1 MRALKIFIYDSEAGR
16 TREETYANSPVKIGR
31 HPRNDLNLNFGFVS
45 SWHAEVEFD
54 TRGGAFRDIGSTNGS
69 VVEGRRLDPQA
80 RVPLREGLSVTIG
93 RLEIR
98 FQFEEIEQDIPAP
111 NVVETGAPV
120 RHGGPTQARPMTV
133 PIQVVQDIP
142 EPLPRPSGPPPMQGP
157 PPFSHHQGPPPMQG
171 QHASHGPPPQPPRR
185 PNEPPVQGPPSL
197 LDSSAARPGHAG
209 SSTDG
214 PPSLLDSS
222 AARPGH
228 AGSSTDGPPSLEFPA
243 SLPNTSPPPKPR
255 VSGAEATGF
264 VDLGGV
270 HRAMRSLRPAYEQFA
285 AARKLFQDQA
295 DEALATLPASTRDT
309 ALAFFRREFPEM
321 PGATPF
327 AAPTTA
333 PSGGGMESSSSV
345 EQFAAAVLGN
355 VAVPATIEEEAAFLA
370 RVAEVLQTSA
380 QAFIEIRNV
389 QSRFGEEMG
398 VRTIRE
404 YTPLHGAADARGVL
418 DYLLDWR
425 RGGPER
431 NAQLSA
437 VYSDFML
444 HQVALINGVVEGVQG
459 LLDQFRPQEIERGV
473 GGLNKAGTAWKK
485 YTERH
490 AELIEERGIQVLVFG
505 PEFARAYAEVG
516 GAG

>member
-1 MRALKIFIYDSEAGR
+1 MRGIKIFIHDSEAGR
-16 TREETYANSPVKIGR
+16 TREERYTASPIKIGR

-54 TRGGAFRDIGSTNGS
+54 ARGGAFRDIGSTNGS
-69 VVEGRRLDPQA
+69 MVEGRKVEPQA
-80 RVPLREGLSVTIG
+80 RIPLREGLAVTIG

-98 FQFEEIEQDIPAP
+98 FAFEEVEQDSPAP
-111 NVVETGAPV
+111 MHALDSSGPNQPNQANQAN
-120 RHGGPTQARPMTV
+120 HGGPTKV
-133 PIQVVQDIP
+133 PRHPTMPIAAVPDTNP
-142 EPLPRPSGPPPMQGP
+142 PPPLGGPPPVNRMTASPPPLNPQQGPPRMPSQPPSMQPLQAQQGQQGP
-157 PPFSHHQGPPPMQG
+157 PPL
-171 QHASHGPPPQPPRR
+171 R
-185 PNEPPVQGPPSL
+185 PNTGMQNMQGPPSL
-197 LDSSAARPGHAG
+197 LPDQ
-209 SSTDG
+209 G
-214 PPSLLDSS
+214 PPRLDQ
-222 AARPGH
+222 
-228 AGSSTDGPPSLEFPA
+228 GPPPLQEP
-243 SLPNTSPPPKPR
+243 PEPPKPK

-270 HRAMRSLRPAYEQFA
+270 HRAMRALRPAYEQFA
-285 AARKLFQDQA
+285 SARKLFQDQI
-295 DEALATLPASTRDT
+295 DEALGNLPASTRDT

-333 PSGGGMESSSSV
+333 PSGGGMESSTSV
-345 EQFAAAVLGN
+345 SQFAVALLGN
-355 VAVPATIEEEAAFLA
+355 VSAPTNVDEEAAFLA
-370 RVAEVLQTSA
+370 RVAEILQTSA

-473 GGLNKAGTAWKK
+473 GGLNKAGSAWKK
-485 YTERH
+485 YAERY
-490 AELIEERGIQVLVFG
+490 AEMIEERGIAALVFG
-505 PEFARAYAEVG
+505 PEFSRAYAEVG
-516 GAG
+516 GNG

>member
-1 MRALKIFIYDSEAGR
+1 VRGIKIFIYDSEAGR
-16 TREETYANSPVKIGR
+16 TREERYTASPIKIGR

-45 SWHAEVEFD
+45 SWHAEVDFD
-54 TRGGAFRDIGSTNGS
+54 GRGGSFRDIGSTNGS
-69 VVEGRRLDPQA
+69 VVEGRRVEPQA
-80 RVPLREGLSVTIG
+80 RVALREGLVITIG

-98 FQFEEIEQDIPAP
+98 FAFEDVEQDSPALESKP
-111 NVVETGAPV
+111 PPGPGPGAS
-120 RHGGPTQARPMTV
+120 HGGPTRSPRNPTMPIPVV
-133 PIQVVQDIP
+133 PDDDAP
-142 EPLPRPSGPPPMQGP
+142 APLGGPPPVNRMTASAPPLNPQGPPRMPSQPPSMQPLPAQQPQPQGPPNLQGP
-157 PPFSHHQGPPPMQG
+157 PPL
-171 QHASHGPPPQPPRR
+171 R
-185 PNEPPVQGPPSL
+185 PNTGMQGPPSL
-197 LDSSAARPGHAG
+197 LP
-209 SSTDG
+209 DG
-214 PPSLLDSS
+214 PPSMLPNQGPPRLDQAPPPLQEPS
-222 AARPGH
+222 AA
-228 AGSSTDGPPSLEFPA
+228 TE
-243 SLPNTSPPPKPR
+243 PPKPK

-270 HRAMRSLRPAYEQFA
+270 HRAMRELRPAYEQFA
-285 AARKLFQDQA
+285 NARKLFQDQV
-295 DEALATLPASTRDT
+295 DEALGKLPANTRDV

-333 PSGGGMESSSSV
+333 PSGGMESSTSV
-345 EQFAAAVLGN
+345 ERFAVALLGN
-355 VAVPATIEEEAAFLA
+355 VAAPKTVDEQAAFLA
-370 RVAEVLQTSA
+370 RVAEILQTSA

-473 GGLNKAGTAWKK
+473 GGLNKAGSAWKK
-485 YTERH
+485 YAERY
-490 AELIEERGIQVLVFG
+490 AEMIEERGIAALVFG
-505 PEFARAYAEVG
+505 PEFARAYSEVG
-516 GAG
+516 GNS